1 MEIRMPVGN
10 TVKGIIA
17 GLVATIVLSGLM
29 LTKEMMGL
37 MPQLDVIRMLTTMM
51 GVSSPVAGWITHFA
65 IGTIAWGGLFAILEA
80 NLPGDSYWQR
90 GIVFGIGAWVLMM
103 VAVMPMAGAGMFG
116 LGLGVMAPVMTFMLH
131 AIFGAV
137 LGGVYGLQRPNAV
150 IQA

>member
-1 MEIRMPVGN
+1 MAIGN
-10 TVKGIIA
+10 TVKGMIA
-17 GLVATIVLSGLM
+17 GFVATILLSGLM

-37 MPQLDVIRMLTTMM
+37 MPQLDVIGMLTTMM

-137 LGGVYGLQRPNAV
+137 LGGEYGLQQPNAV
-150 IQA
+150 IHASH

>member
-1 MEIRMPVGN
+1 MEIRMAVGN
-10 TVKGIIA
+10 TVKGMIA
-17 GLVATIVLSGLM
+17 GFVATIVLSGLM

-37 MPQLDVIRMLTTMM
+37 MPQLDVIGMLTTMM